1 MRKSDLK
8 NIIQEVWSNKY
19 KKSIDCSNPKGF
31 SQKAHCDARKKR
43 QRGKTTK
50 SKPVT
55 ENYVL
60 KSLENNYPIE
70 LQLFDKGTHLEL
82 DKILVPS
89 GMRGV
94 GIGSEVMSKIGEYA
108 DKIGLPVFLTP
119 STSYGGT
126 SLERLKRFY
135 KRFGF
140 KKVKEMGD
148 MALSR
153 NMFVRHPNF

>member
-1 MRKSDLK
+1 MRKSELK
-8 NIIQEVWSNKY
+8 NIIKEVWSKKY
-19 KKSIDCSNPKGF
+19 KRSIDCSNPKGF

-43 QRGKTTK
+43 QRGEETK

-55 ENYVL
+55 ENYIL
-60 KSLENNYPIE
+60 KGLESSYPIE
-70 LQLFDKGTHLEL
+70 LQLYDKGTHLEL

-94 GIGSEVMSKIGEYA
+94 GIGSEIMTKINQYA
-108 DKIGLPVFLTP
+108 DKVRLPVFLTP

-126 SLERLKRFY
+126 SINRLLNFY
-135 KRFGF
+135 KRFGY
-140 KKVKEMGD
+140 KKVSDMGD

-153 NMFVRHPNF
+153 NMLVRHPK

>member
-8 NIIQEVWSNKY
+8 NIIQEVWSKKY

-43 QRGKTTK
+43 QRGETTK

-140 KKVKEMGD
+140 RKVKEMGD

-153 NMFVRHPNF
+153 NMFVRHPK

>member
-1 MRKSDLK
+1 MRKYDLK
-8 NIIQEVWSNKY
+8 KIIQEVWSKKY

-43 QRGKTTK
+43 QRGAKTK
-50 SKPVT
+50 SKSVT

-94 GIGSEVMSKIGEYA
+94 GIGSEVMSKIAEYS
-108 DKIGLPVFLTP
+108 DKIGKPVFLTP

-135 KRFGF
+135 RRFGF
-140 KKVKEMGD
+140 SKVKEMGD
-148 MALSR
+148 KALSR
-153 NMFVRHPNF
+153 NMFVRHPK